1 MKAPEGYGI
10 SKKEAA
16 VMEVVQTRAL
26 SKVYGKKSAVD
37 ELSMTV
43 HEGDIYGFIGK
54 MEPENQRR

>member
-1 MKAPEGYGI
+1 
-10 SKKEAA
+10 
-16 VMEVVQTRAL
+16 MEVVQTRAL

>member
-1 MKAPEGYGI
+1 
-10 SKKEAA
+10 
-16 VMEVVQTRAL
+16 MEVVQTRAL
-26 SKVYGKKSAVD
+26 SKVYGKKRAVD